1 MKKLRV
7 ALVSIAM
14 AACVA
19 VFGACGGTVKVLSV
33 EKTATDGLV
42 DTYTITYSDGSKFNF
57 TVTNGADG
65 ENAEQILPSQ
75 AYEDAV
81 ANGYTGTYTDFLG
94 QYVTSDTSASVST
107 ALKSSVSVYAEHPV
121 TEIEY
126 YYTQGPFGG
135 GIGRLREVCGAV
147 SGMVFVLSNIEGY
160 SDPKD
165 KTGKKE
171 LYIKV
176 QELTGKFREEKG
188 SIICRELLKG
198 INADTSPVPSERTP
212 EYYRT
217 RGCRGCVECAAGI
230 LEKYLEEKKEKGK

>member
-1 MKKLRV
+1 MKKEEIAGELFSEGYNCAQSVV
-7 ALVSIAM
+7 AAFSEEIGMEKEAAAKAVS
-14 AACVA
+14 
-19 VFGACGGTVKVLSV
+19 G
-33 EKTATDGLV
+33 
-42 DTYTITYSDGSKFNF
+42 
-57 TVTNGADG
+57 
-65 ENAEQILPSQ
+65 
-75 AYEDAV
+75 
-81 ANGYTGTYTDFLG
+81 
-94 QYVTSDTSASVST
+94 
-107 ALKSSVSVYAEHPV
+107 
-121 TEIEY
+121 
-126 YYTQGPFGG
+126 FGG

-165 KTGKKE
+165 RTGKKE